1 MKANERCI
9 LCSYRVIFKC
19 RRGKQYNLDTT
30 STEARYC
37 SSAQAVT
44 LSKAPQTTPAPKQHQ
59 PPTSRPPPPLKPK
72 KKQQQQTAPP
82 KAAPPKAPPSMLW
95 DNPSYG
101 YTNRDDPEMY
111 EELDV
116 EVSNEEEYGGEY
128 ECI

>member
-1 MKANERCI
+1 MNRI
-9 LCSYRVIFKC
+9 IFKC
-19 RRGKQYNLDTT
+19 CQRKQYNLNT

-44 LSKAPQTTPAPKQHQ
+44 LSKAPQTTPVPE
-59 PPTSRPPPPLKPK
+59 PPTSCPPPPLKPK
-72 KKQQQQTAPP
+72 KKQ
-82 KAAPPKAPPSMLW
+82 AAPPKAPPKVPQAKLW

-101 YTNRDDPEMY
+101 YTDRDDPEMY
-111 EELDV
+111 EELNV